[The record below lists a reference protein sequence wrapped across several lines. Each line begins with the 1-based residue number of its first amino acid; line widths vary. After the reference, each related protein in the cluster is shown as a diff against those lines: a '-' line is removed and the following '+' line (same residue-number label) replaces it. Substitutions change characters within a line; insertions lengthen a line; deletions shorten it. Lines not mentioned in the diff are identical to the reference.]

1 MILNANY
8 VKQVK
13 QNKNY
18 VIQTR
23 FILKKVI
30 GDPRVEIK

>member
-8 VKQVK
+8 VTKVK
-13 QNKNY
+13 LNKNY

-23 FILKKVI
+23 FILKKVT
-30 GDPRVEIK
+30 GDLRVEIK